1 MHTQNPDRTTSLT
14 TFREVFRQLEQGS
27 YSRIQLNS
35 NMSGDE
41 FFRLVYLV
49 KQTGDIEIK
58 QQKNGFWLKQQ

>member
-1 MHTQNPDRTTSLT
+1 MNTQNPDRTTSLT

>member
-49 KQTGDIEIK
+49 KQTGDMEIK

>member
-27 YSRIQLNS
+27 YSRIQLKW

>member
-27 YSRIQLNS
+27 YSRIQLNT

-58 QQKNGFWLKQQ
+58 HQKNGFWLKQQ

>member
-27 YSRIQLNS
+27 YSRIQLKW

-41 FFRLVYLV
+41 FFRLVDLV
-49 KQTGDIEIK
+49 KQTGDMEIK